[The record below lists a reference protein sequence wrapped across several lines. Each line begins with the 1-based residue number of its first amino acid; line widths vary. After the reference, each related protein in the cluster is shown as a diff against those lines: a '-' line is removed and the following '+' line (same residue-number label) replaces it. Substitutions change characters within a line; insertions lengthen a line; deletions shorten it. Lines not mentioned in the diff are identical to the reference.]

1 MNYKVKQK
9 KIAIIQSCY
18 IPWKGY
24 FDIINYVDEFIL
36 YDVVQYTKND
46 WRNRN
51 KIKTSEGLLWLTI
64 PVRLSGRFGQR
75 ICDTEISDTRW
86 PNKHWQ
92 SIKTNYGKADYFNE
106 TGPFLEDLYTKTT
119 TMTHLSQINALFIRN
134 ICALLG
140 IQTKISLAMDYILS
154 GDKNEAL
161 INLLK
166 QSEGDEY
173 LSGPAAKDYLDEKLF
188 MENGIR
194 VRWMD
199 YGGYPEYQQMHPP
212 FEHGVSII
220 DMLLNLGAAGTRK
233 YMKSFNEV

>member
-1 MNYKVKQK
+1 MWVNKKV
-9 KIAIIQSCY
+9 AILQSNY

-51 KIKTSEGLLWLTI
+51 KIKTSDGLLWLTI

-75 ICDTEISDTRW
+75 ICDTEICDARW
-86 PNKHWQ
+86 PHKHWQ
-92 SIKTNYGKADYFNE
+92 SIKTHYGKAEYFNK
-106 TGPFLEDLYTKTT
+106 TGPFLEDLYRKAA
-119 TMTHLSQINALFIRN
+119 TMTHLSEINALFIRN

-140 IQTKISLAMDYILS
+140 IQTKISLATDYILS

-161 INLLK
+161 LNLLK
-166 QSEGDEY
+166 QSGGDEY
-173 LSGPAAKDYLDEKLF
+173 LSGPAAKDYLDVKLF
-188 MENGIR
+188 RENGIQ

-199 YGGYPEYQQMHPP
+199 YGGYPEYQQLHPP

-220 DMLLNLGAAGTRK
+220 DMLLHLGTADTRK
-233 YMKSFNEV
+233 HMKSFDK